1 MNGNGHTGKQLIM
14 KYKVEINHCNCHPET
29 CCCRKYRIVNSN
41 GEVFTTEN
49 DLDKADKIAEA
60 LNK

>member
-14 KYKVEINHCNCHPET
+14 KYKVERNHCNCHPET
-29 CCCRKYRIVNSN
+29 CCCRPYRIVDSN

-49 DLDKADKIAEA
+49 DLYKAEKIAEA
-60 LNK
+60 LSK